1 MTSSAHV
8 PAAGTLDVQSFINAQ
23 PLSLYQ
29 CRIVLLCFLIV
40 FLDGLDT
47 AAMGFIA
54 PALTQ
59 DWGIDRASLGPVMS
73 AALIGMVFGALGSG
87 PLADRFGRKG
97 VLVVAV
103 FLFGLFSLISAYSSN
118 LEQLMA
124 LRLLTGIGLGAA
136 MPNAT
141 TLLSEYTPERLKSLL
156 VTSMFCGFNLGMA
169 SGGFVSAKLIP
180 AYGWHSLLLLGGV
193 LPLLL
198 AVVLLL
204 WLPESARFL
213 VVRNRGADRVKRVL
227 APIAPAE
234 VVAARD
240 FSVPE
245 QKTVQSRN
253 VFKVVFSSTYSA
265 GTLLLWLT
273 YFMGLV
279 IVYLL
284 TSWLPTLMRDAGA
297 SMEQAAFI
305 GALFQLGGVLS
316 SVAVGW
322 AMDRYN
328 PHKVIGI
335 FYCLAGVFAYCVGQS
350 LGTVTLLAT
359 LVLAA
364 GMCVNGA
371 QSAMPSLAARFY
383 PTQGRATGVSWMLG
397 IGRFGAILGAWI
409 GATLLGLGWN
419 FEQVLTALM
428 VPAAIATA
436 AVLIKGLVSH
446 ADAT

>member
-253 VFKVVFSSTYSA
+253 VFKVVFSATYSA

>member
-1 MTSSAHV
+1 MTLSARV
-8 PAAGTLDVQSFINAQ
+8 PEAGTLDVQAFINAQ
-23 PLSLYQ
+23 PLSRYQ
-29 CRIVLLCFLIV
+29 WRVVILCFLIV

-54 PALTQ
+54 PALSAE
-59 DWGIDRASLGPVMS
+59 WGIDRASLGPVMS

-87 PLADRFGRKG
+87 PLADRFGRKV

-103 FLFGLFSLISAYSSN
+103 FLFGLFSLLSAYSSN
-118 LEQLMA
+118 IDQLLI
-124 LRLLTGIGLGAA
+124 LRLLTGLGLGAA

-169 SGGFVSAKLIP
+169 CGGFVSAKLIP
-180 AYGWHSLLLLGGV
+180 AMGWHSLLMLGGI
-193 LPLLL
+193 LPLILT
-198 AVVLLL
+198 VVLMI

-213 VVRNRGADRVKRVL
+213 VVRNLGVDRIRKVL
-227 APIAPAE
+227 APISSQE
-234 VVAARD
+234 VNTAKD

-245 QKTVQSRN
+245 QKTVRSRN
-253 VFKVVFSSTYSA
+253 VLKVIFSGTHSA

-284 TSWLPTLMRDAGA
+284 TSWLPTLMRDSGA
-297 SMEQAAFI
+297 SMEQSAFI
-305 GALFQLGGVLS
+305 GALFQFGGVLS
-316 SVAVGW
+316 AVGVGW
-322 AMDRYN
+322 AMDKYN
-328 PHKVIGI
+328 PHKVIGCAY
-335 FYCLAGVFAYCVGQS
+335 FLAGVFAWLVGQS
-350 LGTVTLLAT
+350 LGNVAVLAT
-359 LVLAA
+359 LVLLA
-364 GMCVNGA
+364 GMCINGA

-397 IGRFGAILGAWI
+397 IGRFGAILGAWA

-419 FEQVLTALM
+419 FEQVLTALV
-428 VPAAIATA
+428 VPAALAAI
-436 AVLIKGLVSH
+436 AVLIKGWVSH
-446 ADAT
+446 SDAT

>member
-1 MTSSAHV
+1 MTLSARF
-8 PAAGTLDVQSFINAQ
+8 PEAGTLDVQAFINAN
-23 PLSLYQ
+23 PLSRYQ
-29 CRIVLLCFLIV
+29 WRVVALCFLIV

-54 PALTQ
+54 PALSV

-87 PLADRFGRKG
+87 PLADRFGRKV

-103 FLFGLFSLISAYSSN
+103 FVFGIFSLLSAFSSN
-118 LEQLMA
+118 IDQLLI
-124 LRLLTGIGLGAA
+124 LRLLTGVGLGAA

-169 SGGFVSAKLIP
+169 CGGFVSAKLIP
-180 AYGWHSLLLLGGV
+180 AMGWHSLLMLGGI

-198 AVVLLL
+198 AVVLVF

-213 VVRNRGADRVKRVL
+213 VVRNRGVERIRKVL
-227 APIAPAE
+227 APISPLE
-234 VVAARD
+234 VAGARN

-245 QKTVQSRN
+245 QKTVGSRN
-253 VFKVVFSSTYSA
+253 VLKVVFSGTYSA

-284 TSWLPTLMRDAGA
+284 TSWLPTLMRDSGA
-297 SMEQAAFI
+297 SMEQSAFI
-305 GALFQLGGVLS
+305 GALFQFGGVLS
-316 SVAVGW
+316 AVGVGW
-322 AMDRYN
+322 AMDRFN
-328 PHKVIGI
+328 PHKVIGVAY
-335 FYCLAGVFAYCVGQS
+335 FLAGIFAWLVGQS
-350 LGTVTLLAT
+350 LGNVAVLAT
-359 LVLAA
+359 LVLLA
-364 GMCVNGA
+364 GMCINGA
-371 QSAMPSLAARFY
+371 QSAMPSLGARFY

-397 IGRFGAILGAWI
+397 IGRFGAILGAWA

-419 FEQVLTALM
+419 FEQVLTALV
-428 VPAAIATA
+428 VPAALAAI
-436 AVLIKGLVSH
+436 AVLIKGWVSH
-446 ADAT
+446 SDAT

>member
-1 MTSSAHV
+1 MTLTASG
-8 PAAGTLDVQSFINAQ
+8 PATGTLDVQAFINAQ
-23 PLSLYQ
+23 PLSGYQ
-29 CRIVLLCFLIV
+29 WRIVALCFLIV

-54 PALTQ
+54 PALSQ
-59 DWGIDRASLGPVMS
+59 EWGIDRASLGPVMS

-87 PLADRFGRKG
+87 PLADRFGRKV

-103 FLFGLFSLISAYSSN
+103 FLFGIFSLASAYSSN
-118 LEQLMA
+118 IDQLLV
-124 LRLLTGIGLGAA
+124 LRLLTGLGLGAA

-169 SGGFVSAKLIP
+169 CGGFVSAKLIP
-180 AYGWHSLLLLGGV
+180 SMGWHSLLMLGGI
-193 LPLLL
+193 LPLVL
-198 AVVLLL
+198 AVVLMV

-213 VVRNRGADRVKRVL
+213 VVRNRGVEQIRKVL
-227 APIAPAE
+227 APIAPKA
-234 VVAARD
+234 VAGGTA
-240 FSVPE
+240 FTVPE
-245 QKTVQSRN
+245 QKTVSSRN
-253 VFKVVFSSTYSA
+253 VLKVIFSGTYSA

-284 TSWLPTLMRDAGA
+284 TSWLPTLMRDSGA
-297 SMEQAAFI
+297 SMEQSAFI
-305 GALFQLGGVLS
+305 GALFQFGGVLS
-316 SVAVGW
+316 AVGVGW

-328 PHKVIGI
+328 PHKVIG
-335 FYCLAGVFAYCVGQS
+335 FAYALAGVFAYLVGQS
-350 LGTVTLLAT
+350 LGNVAVLAT
-359 LVLAA
+359 LVLLA
-364 GMCVNGA
+364 GMCINGA

-397 IGRFGAILGAWI
+397 IGRFGAILGAWA

-419 FEQVLTALM
+419 FEQVLTAL
-428 VPAAIATA
+428 VIPAALA
-436 AVLIKGLVSH
+436 ALAILIKGWVSH
-446 ADAT
+446 SDAT

>member
-1 MTSSAHV
+1 MNRPEIAI
-8 PAAGTLDVQSFINAQ
+8 GNTLDVQSFINSQ
-23 PLSLYQ
+23 PLSPYQ
-29 CRIVLLCFLIV
+29 WRVVILCFLIV

-54 PALTQ
+54 PALSQ

-97 VLVVAV
+97 VLVSAV
-103 FLFGLFSLISAYSSN
+103 LIFGVFSLASAYSTN
-118 LEQLMA
+118 VNELLV
-124 LRLLTGIGLGAA
+124 LRFLTGLGLGAG

-141 TLLSEYTPERLKSLL
+141 TLLSEYTPERKKSLL

-169 SGGFVSAKLIP
+169 GGGFISAKLIP
-180 AYGWHSLLLLGGV
+180 AYGWHALLLLGGV
-193 LPLLL
+193 LPLVLG
-198 AVVLLL
+198 VVLLL
-204 WLPESARFL
+204 WLPESARYL
-213 VVRNRGADRVKRVL
+213 VVRNRNVDRVRRAL
-227 APIAPAE
+227 SPIAPA
-234 VVAARD
+234 VVARAAG

-245 QKTVQSRN
+245 QQTVKASN
-253 VFKVVFSSTYSA
+253 VLAVIFSGTNRT

-284 TSWLPTLMRDAGA
+284 TSWLPTLMRESGA
-297 SMEQAAFI
+297 TMEEAAFI
-305 GALFQLGGVLS
+305 GALFQFGGVLS
-316 SVAVGW
+316 AIGVGW
-322 AMDRYN
+322 AMDNFN
-328 PHKVIGI
+328 PHKVIGT
-335 FYCLAGVFAYCVGQS
+335 FYLLAGVFAYAVGQS
-350 LGTVTLLAT
+350 LGHTALLAT
-359 LVLAA
+359 LVLVA

-397 IGRFGAILGAWI
+397 IGRFGAILGAWM

-419 FEQVLTALM
+419 FAQVLTALV
-428 VPAAIATA
+428 VPAALATL
-436 AVLIKGLVSH
+436 AVLVKGYVSH